1 MMPVLYQASMLSWN
15 FITLAHR
22 NNSPQSEMSLQPDTL
37 SRFRQSDMFGY
48 KIQNTVYISY
58 ESFHVVLFIFIG
70 INFRGLA
77 KSEMFADIFIC
88 GFDTC
93 K

>member
-1 MMPVLYQASMLSWN
+1 ML
-15 FITLAHR
+15 
-22 NNSPQSEMSLQPDTL
+22 LQPDTL
-37 SRFRQSDMFGY
+37 SRLRRSDMFGY
-48 KIQNTVYISY
+48 KIQNTVYMSY

-77 KSEMFADIFIC
+77 KSEIFADIFIC

-93 K
+93 KLLFLLSMPFVVQKNFVV